1 MEFLNKIIKAQLHF
15 FIWILFLGSMPA
27 FAVLNIEI
35 TGAGEHQIPISIVP
49 FAGDENFVQSIS
61 NIVSADLARSGLF
74 KLVDP
79 NRGSPHE
86 IKDVLYTA
94 WFGVDALTIGS
105 LEILPNG
112 RIAAKFHLLD
122 PVRQTQI
129 IEQTVTGKSSE
140 IRAIAH
146 RIADIIFEKLTGDA
160 GVFNTQIAYV
170 NRQKGKYQLVI
181 ADSDGY
187 DEKIVYSSDALI
199 MSPAWSPDGSHL
211 AFAAFDHDHAV
222 IYVQSMLTNQRA
234 VVANFTES
242 NSAPAWSPNGRQ
254 LAFVLTNDGSSH
266 LYLVRPDGSELQQM
280 TFEDEI
286 DTEPNFSPDGQ
297 NIIFVSD
304 RSGKPQIYK
313 VSIDGGNVERLTF
326 EGSSNYSPHY
336 SPDGKSFIF
345 SSWMDG
351 KFYVV
356 SEDIQSKQFQ
366 VLTEGEWDEN
376 PSFAPNGKM
385 ILFASEKNRHG
396 ILATVS
402 IDGKVKQKIFSQ
414 AGDILDPSWGPL
426 IKQ

>member
-1 MEFLNKIIKAQLHF
+1 MASFKKKIMP
-15 FIWILFLGSMPA
+15 LFLLFILIACFSPLPA
-27 FAVLNIEI
+27 FAALNIEI

-49 FAGDENFVQSIS
+49 FAGDENLIRSIS
-61 NIVSADLARSGLF
+61 KIVSADLARSGLF
-74 KLVDP
+74 KIVEP

-86 IKDVLYTA
+86 IKDVVYST

-112 RIAAKFHLLD
+112 RISARFHLLD
-122 PVRQTQI
+122 PVRQKEI

-187 DEKIVYSSDALI
+187 DEKIVFSSDALI

-211 AFAAFDHDHAV
+211 AYAAFDHDHAV

-234 VVANFTES
+234 VVADFPES

-254 LAFVLTNDGSSH
+254 LVFVLTLDGSSH
-266 LYLVRPDGSELQQM
+266 LYLVRPDGSELQQI
-280 TFEDEI
+280 TFDDEI

-313 VSIDGGNVERLTF
+313 VSIDGGTVERLTF
-326 EGSSNYSPHY
+326 EGGSNFSPHY

-345 SSWMDG
+345 SSWLDG
-351 KFYVV
+351 KFYIAT
-356 SEDIQSKQFQ
+356 EDIQTKQFQ

-426 IKQ
+426 IK